1 MSMLSGT
8 VLGPSGDGPR
18 KRHPVATGFIVLLMM
33 GVLFA
38 ATFGAV
44 RLLKGNDAPS
54 PTASGSLTPGPCVTT
69 TVRPGLVLP
78 KPGTVKTNVF
88 NATTRAGLAR
98 KTANE
103 LRLRGFMIGTI
114 ANDPL
119 GKSLTSV
126 GEVRYGPKGKDNALL
141 MRFYLPG
148 SALTLDARADATIDV
163 VLGAKYTVVA
173 PQKTVTAAL
182 AKPVPVASGDG
193 CAAQGAPGATGAVGA
208 TGSTGPSGARGA
220 VSPTPPASP
229 AKS

>member
-44 RLLKGNDAPS
+44 RLLKGTDSPT
-54 PTASGSLTPGPCVTT
+54 PTASDTSTPGPCVTT

-98 KTANE
+98 KTAND
-103 LRLRGFMIGTI
+103 LKSRGFQLGTI

-119 GKSLTSV
+119 GKALTNV
-126 GEVRYGPKGKDNALL
+126 GEIRYGAKGKDNALL
-141 MRFYLPG
+141 MRFYIPG
-148 SALTLDARADATIDV
+148 AVLVLDARTDATIDV
-163 VLGAKYTVVA
+163 VTGLKFVAVA

-193 CAAQGAPGATGAVGA
+193 CASPGASGASGATGATGASGASGA
-208 TGSTGPSGARGA
+208 TGA
-220 VSPTPPASP
+220 VSPTPAASP
-229 AKS
+229 AAS

>member
-18 KRHPVATGFIVLLMM
+18 KRHPIGTAIIVLLMM

-44 RLLKGNDAPS
+44 RLLKGNDAAS
-54 PTASGSLTPGPCVTT
+54 PTTSASTTPGPCVTT
-69 TVRPGLVLP
+69 TVRPGVVLP

-103 LRLRGFMIGTI
+103 LKLRGFPIGTI

-119 GKSLTSV
+119 GKTLATV
-126 GEVRYGPKGKDNALL
+126 GEIRYGPKGKDNALL

-148 SALTLDARADATIDV
+148 TDLTLDARTDATIDV
-163 VLGAKYTVVA
+163 VLGAKYVAVA
-173 PQKTVTAAL
+173 PQKSVNAEL
-182 AKPVPVASGDG
+182 AKPVPVASGSG
-193 CAAQGAPGATGAVGA
+193 CTSPGPTAATGATGASGATGAV
-208 TGSTGPSGARGA
+208 SPKPSS
-220 VSPTPPASP
+220 SPT
-229 AKS
+229 KS